1 MPRNNS
7 LPAGPFGALAAPTAL
22 RAPEEDVTLTVYR
35 EQYAPLIAY
44 AARIL
49 GDAAQAEDVVQDA
62 WIAASRR
69 AQQVEIC
76 EFGAYLRLTVR
87 NLAIDV
93 IRRCDRYGEI
103 AGGGYDAAMDRVADI
118 APGADDRLAAR
129 QELERFHQALAHLPE
144 RQRIAVEMHR
154 IGNYKLREI
163 AERLNISVAYAQ
175 DLVAKG
181 LAACARFLAEGR

>member
-1 MPRNNS
+1 MYCNNS
-7 LPAGPFGALAAPTAL
+7 LSAGSSGAFGGQTTV
-22 RAPEEDVTLTVYR
+22 RVQEEDVALAVYR
-35 EQYAPLIAY
+35 AQYAPLIAY

-69 AQQVEIC
+69 ARLVEVR

-87 NLAIDV
+87 NLAIDAL
-93 IRRCDRYGEI
+93 RRRDRYGEI
-103 AGGGYDAAMDRVADI
+103 AHGGYDTAMDHVADI
-118 APGADDRLAAR
+118 APGADDRLAAQ
-129 QELERFHQALAHLPE
+129 QELERFQQALAHLPE

-181 LAACARFLAEGR
+181 LASCARFLAEGH

>member
-1 MPRNNS
+1 MCRNNS
-7 LPAGPFGALAAPTAL
+7 LPAGLPGTSAAQSVAPVEEVALA
-22 RAPEEDVTLTVYR
+22 VYR
-35 EQYAPLIAY
+35 EQYDGLIAY

-69 AQQVEIC
+69 ARAVEVR

-87 NLAIDV
+87 NLAIDT
-93 IRRCDRYGEI
+93 IRRRDRCGEI
-103 AGGGYDAAMDRVADI
+103 AGSVYDAAMGRIADVAP
-118 APGADDRLAAR
+118 AADETLAAR
-129 QELERFHQALAHLPE
+129 QDLERFHQALAQLPE

-154 IGNYKLREI
+154 IGNCKLREI

-175 DLVAKG
+175 DLTVKG
-181 LAACARFLAEGR
+181 LAACARFLAEGH

>member
-1 MPRNNS
+1 MPARPS
-7 LPAGPFGALAAPTAL
+7 GAFAAQAVL
-22 RAPEEDVTLTVYR
+22 RAPEEDVALAVYR
-35 EQYAPLIAY
+35 EQYAALIAY
-44 AARIL
+44 ATRIL

-62 WIAASRR
+62 WIAASLR
-69 AQQVEIC
+69 AQHGEVR

-87 NLAIDV
+87 NLAIDA
-93 IRRCDRYGEI
+93 IRRRDRYGEI

-129 QELERFHQALAHLPE
+129 QELERFHQALERLPE
-144 RQRIAVEMHR
+144 RQRLAVEMHR

-163 AERLNISVAYAQ
+163 AKRLNISVAYAQ